1 MTTMTNND
9 TLLISMHME
18 KCGGTSLDRLLRDE
32 YKEGF
37 HLYDRGEP
45 KRDSEPELPAGISCL
60 HGHMF
65 YGLHEKFPQRHCE
78 YITLLRDPV
87 DRFLSN
93 FEHVCN
99 YEHPL
104 HKLAIAENG
113 LHEFCVDSQ
122 ARHYRNLFVRRLS
135 GVWDEI
141 EEADLNRAEE
151 NLRTFS
157 VIGWLDQ
164 VDDFISSCHQRFG
177 WQQHQLSYQNKSL
190 GRRRKIED
198 LDPELQQQVLAA
210 NDWDRQL
217 MLRISDLLPKA

>member
-1 MTTMTNND
+1 
-9 TLLISMHME
+9 MHME

-32 YKEGF
+32 YADGF

-45 KRDSEPELPAGISCL
+45 RRNNEPELPAGISCL

-65 YGLHEKFPQRHCE
+65 FGLHEKFPQRHCE

-104 HKLAIAENG
+104 HSMAIAENG
-113 LHEFCVDSQ
+113 LQIFCADTQ
-122 ARHYRNLFVRRLS
+122 ARHYRNLFVRRLA

-141 EEADLNRAEE
+141 EEADLIRAEE
-151 NLRTFS
+151 NLRKFS

-164 VDDFISSCHQRFG
+164 VDDFIGACADRFG
-177 WQQHQLSYQNKSL
+177 WQQHQLSYRNKTP
-190 GRRRKIED
+190 GQRRKIDD
-198 LDPELQQQVLAA
+198 LDPALREQVLAA
-210 NDWDRQL
+210 NEWDQEL
-217 MLRISDLLPKA
+217 LLRVKDLVSQA